1 MPVAL
6 SDQLKIPKY
15 PIGAIFGT
23 IRTISITKN
32 PPQKKRPVV
41 LIAKRLDLTVKPGQ
55 PKFTLRTCL
64 PPAPS
69 APPPAVPW
77 AVLDYRCSRVHRIL
91 TVLAIRCC
99 ARFASL
105 DLGFVHGGGGGGG
118 VQARSRLLVVR
129 LSRQGPR
136 PYRPGRRPVRHGID
150 IILEYLSRLSK
161 RVLTPV
167 SHDLS
172 PAICHPCQPTRAVSY
187 FGGCSTKCR
196 AHWLLNACD
205 PIRCYAQ
212 FHISPKTP
220 PPLQGQLPPGPDPC
234 QLEGP
239 WPQVRTQRRRQ
250 RRSRLRLAV
259 RGACTATSTIPF
271 GPFLQDF
278 FNNFLGTMPPFFSAS
293 FFFLGGGGDE
303 IYRATQRL

>member
-1 MPVAL
+1 MGVVYLPVAL

-105 DLGFVHGGGGGGG
+105 DLGFVHGGGGGFRPEADCSWSDFRGK
-118 VQARSRLLVVR
+118 VL
-129 LSRQGPR
+129 GPTDPADA
-136 PYRPGRRPVRHGID
+136 PYGMASTSFWSI
-150 IILEYLSRLSK
+150 
-161 RVLTPV
+161 
-167 SHDLS
+167 SHDY
-172 PAICHPCQPTRAVSY
+172 QNV
-187 FGGCSTKCR
+187 F
-196 AHWLLNACD
+196 
-205 PIRCYAQ
+205 
-212 FHISPKTP
+212 
-220 PPLQGQLPPGPDPC
+220 
-234 QLEGP
+234 
-239 WPQVRTQRRRQ
+239 
-250 RRSRLRLAV
+250 
-259 RGACTATSTIPF
+259 
-271 GPFLQDF
+271 
-278 FNNFLGTMPPFFSAS
+278 
-293 FFFLGGGGDE
+293 
-303 IYRATQRL
+303 